1 MQYSLLGPL
10 RVTADGG
17 RIELGGLRQRAVLAV
32 LLISADAVVDVDV
45 LIDKVWDGAPPS
57 KPVSSVRAYV
67 ANLRRVLG
75 DGRSPDRLLTEG
87 HGYLLRL
94 GDDSLDCQSFEA
106 ATDLGRRLLADGD
119 PEAALPHLSRALALW
134 HGEPLSD
141 FRNLSFAVDEVH
153 RLDVVRLDCVEA
165 VFDAR
170 LQLGQDAGLVP
181 EISAEV
187 TGHPLRERLWEQLML
202 ALYRAGRRGD
212 ALRAHDRMRTVFDR
226 ELGVAPGSDAER
238 LAHDIRS
245 EAAHLRRDPTAS
257 TKAAPA
263 RPRQRPLVGRG
274 HDVRQLD
281 DRLAAAVGGQGS
293 ATVIVGESGIGKTAL
308 AAETARRA
316 EALGATTLWIGH
328 RAAADLSPWWTWNQV
343 LRELAGRT
351 GDPVHQPAPP
361 RADGDRR
368 MVEAMA
374 TAVGALVREPTVVV
388 LDDVHLADPLSRD
401 TLAVLTGAL
410 PRLPLLVLAT
420 WQHGDAARP
429 GEELSRLLAG
439 ADLRSMWLHGL
450 DADRAAEL
458 VEHLSGVTPTDAVA
472 GQLVARTGGNPLYLT
487 ELTRLL
493 MERRQLDGATA
504 ALSADGVP
512 PAVTGV
518 IGGRMAALPADTA
531 TALSAAAVLGI
542 AVSSTRVGAVL
553 GVAAHVVEDRLAAAV
568 SAALLVPEQ
577 AGRYRFSHGIVRDA
591 VVGRLDPRDRSRLHA
606 DVARVLLADAGA
618 LDEDAVAGA
627 DHAWRAGVRL
637 DAADALTLL
646 GRAAATAWSRSA
658 YREVAELS
666 RRGLQVCERLPDGP
680 DRLRQEADLWLQL
693 ASAEAVVTG
702 QTSAAVSAALR
713 RSHEI
718 GSQIGHVTVERA
730 LRCLEACGAGRYR
743 EGAVMADGLIELFAD
758 TGDAVAGSAGYYLR
772 GLTDFAA
779 GDVDGCLDRIETL
792 LHELP
797 PVDWRRHGHMA
808 TFDVR
813 GYGVAAWAHALLGEP
828 ERARALVATG
838 LELAEGRNDTFG
850 SAILLTSQLQ
860 VDAIRGSHAWLAEQ
874 AEATVERLTGFGFD
888 QLAGTAR
895 IIGGW
900 ARALGPAGE
909 DTAEEMRDAIAT
921 HSRDGT
927 RIFLPLYYAL
937 LADVQAA
944 RGDVSGGRATLNR
957 AELTAFATGERVWDA
972 QLSAR
977 LSALRHRRDHGRPE
991 DAGRIAE

>member
-1 MQYSLLGPL
+1 
-10 RVTADGG
+10 
-17 RIELGGLRQRAVLAV
+17 
-32 LLISADAVVDVDV
+32 
-45 LIDKVWDGAPPS
+45 
-57 KPVSSVRAYV
+57 
-67 ANLRRVLG
+67 G
-75 DGRSPDRLLTEG
+75 DE
-87 HGYLLRL
+87 
-94 GDDSLDCQSFEA
+94 
-106 ATDLGRRLLADGD
+106 
-119 PEAALPHLSRALALW
+119 
-134 HGEPLSD
+134 
-141 FRNLSFAVDEVH
+141 
-153 RLDVVRLDCVEA
+153 
-165 VFDAR
+165 
-170 LQLGQDAGLVP
+170 
-181 EISAEV
+181 
-187 TGHPLRERLWEQLML
+187 
-202 ALYRAGRRGD
+202 
-212 ALRAHDRMRTVFDR
+212 
-226 ELGVAPGSDAER
+226 
-238 LAHDIRS
+238 
-245 EAAHLRRDPTAS
+245 
-257 TKAAPA
+257 
-263 RPRQRPLVGRG
+263 
-274 HDVRQLD
+274 
-281 DRLAAAVGGQGS
+281 LAAAADGHGS
-293 ATVIVGESGIGKTAL
+293 ATLIVGESGIGKTAL
-308 AAETARRA
+308 AAEIARTA
-316 EALGATTLWIGH
+316 ESSGAATIWIGH
-328 RAAADLSPWWTWNQV
+328 RAAADLSPSWTWNQV

-351 GDPVHQPAPP
+351 GAPVHQAAPP
-361 RADGDRR
+361 ADGDRR
-368 MVEAMA
+368 MAEAMA
-374 TAVGALVREPTVVV
+374 AAVAALVREPTVVV

-420 WQHGDAARP
+420 WQHGDPARP
-429 GEELSRLLAG
+429 GLELSRLLAG
-439 ADLRSMWLHGL
+439 ADLRSVWLHGL
-450 DADRAAEL
+450 DAERTAEL
-458 VEHLSGVTPTDAVA
+458 VEHLSGVAPTGAVA
-472 GQLVARTGGNPLYLT
+472 DQLVARTGGNPLYLT

-493 MERRQLDGATA
+493 MERRQLDGVTA
-504 ALSADGVP
+504 ALSDDGVP

-518 IGGRMAALPADTA
+518 IAGRMAALPADTA
-531 TALSAAAVLGI
+531 SALNAAAVLGLE
-542 AVSSTRVGAVL
+542 VSSTRVGAVL
-553 GVAAHVVEDRLAAAV
+553 GVAPDVVEDRLAAAV
-568 SAALLVPEQ
+568 NAGVVVPEQ
-577 AGRYRFSHGIVRDA
+577 PGRYRFSHGIVRDA
-591 VVGRLDPRDRSRLHA
+591 VIGRLDPGDRSRLHA
-606 DVARVLLADAGA
+606 DISRVLLTDAGA

-637 DAADALTLL
+637 DAEAALTLL
-646 GRAAATAWSRSA
+646 ARAATTAWSRSA

-666 RRGLQVCERLPDGP
+666 RRGLQVCGRLPDGP

-702 QTSAAVSAALR
+702 QTSAEVSAALR

-718 GSQIGHVTVERA
+718 GSQIGHVAVERA

-743 EGAVMADGLIELFAD
+743 EGAVMADGLIELYTD

-797 PVDWRRHGHMA
+797 AVDWRRHGHMA

-813 GYGVAAWAHALLGEP
+813 GYGVAAWAHALRGEP

-850 SAILLTSQLQ
+850 AAILLTSQLQ

-874 AEATVERLTGFGFD
+874 AESTVERLTGWGFD

-972 QLSAR
+972 QLSGR
-977 LSALRHRRDHGRPE
+977 LAALRQRRDHGRAD